1 MKISLFNFC
10 KKDLQKFVLLLR
22 KSAMCYKHIDSWRI
36 LPAEE
41 KFSSKLNPKEICDK
55 DYRHAQ
61 RL

>member
-1 MKISLFNFC
+1 
-10 KKDLQKFVLLLR
+10 
-22 KSAMCYKHIDSWRI
+22 MCYKHIDSWRI

-61 RL
+61 RLWNKCSIEDIGGYQTHN